1 MTVKNKIWIL
11 LYLVTIWNPPVNKCN
26 IRIVLFGTD
35 DSWTTERTAH
45 GLAYEN
51 TVAFPPSAYYFFHPN
66 ERKPENK
73 DPCIASKCSPLPLAS
88 HVEATQIYENKA
100 SAQQK
105 GGKLIGAG
113 AMIGIIF
120 VVAFAVLVAM
130 GVYYVKVT
138 REANMSRASSSV
150 QSHAWYDFYHYNK
163 TSA

>member
-1 MTVKNKIWIL
+1 MNLIGFSL
-11 LYLVTIWNPPVNKCN
+11 LFLSFALPSTA
-26 IRIVLFGTD
+26 TD
-35 DSWTTERTAH
+35 QERTAH

-138 REANMSRASSSV
+138 REANISRASSSV
-150 QSHAWYDFYHYNK
+150 QSHA
-163 TSA
+163 